1 MYFKEGLGMACK
13 GCGSIY
19 VVNQKYQLCDD
30 CNFVRLHGVTRFVAE
45 LRKAK
50 DIIKEERKFVRAKKK
65 RVDHSISNRT
75 YIKRVEQVQKDQS
88 TYLEVFLKSPNVCE
102 ECGNALPDEFRD
114 ENGSINCIGQFSHI
128 LSKAA
133 YPEFRNDA
141 RNFNRLCPNPCHDRW
156 EFHDKE
162 NMNIYEKNQIII
174 QQLLD
179 ERNAKTFDR
188 CK

>member
-1 MYFKEGLGMACK
+1 MACK
-13 GCGSIY
+13 RCGSVY
-19 VVNQKYQLCDD
+19 VVNKKYELCDD

-50 DIIKEERKFVRAKKK
+50 DIMKEERKYGRANKK
-65 RVDHSISNRT
+65 RVDRSISELT
-75 YIKRVEQVQKDQS
+75 KRKRKEQVKKDHE
-88 TYLEVFLKSPNVCE
+88 TYLEVFKAKPSICE
-102 ECGNALPDEFRD
+102 ECGTPLPDEFYSD
-114 ENGSINCIGQFSHI
+114 EVDFCANEKQINCIGQYSHI

-141 RNFNRLCPNPCHDRW
+141 RNFNRLCPNLCHNRW

-162 NMNIYEKNQIII
+162 NMGIYQNNQIII

-188 CK
+188 RK

>member
-1 MYFKEGLGMACK
+1 MACK
-13 GCGSIY
+13 CGSEFI
-19 VVNQKYQLCDD
+19 VNKKYNLCEK
-30 CNFVRLHGVTRFVAE
+30 CNYVRLHGVTE
-45 LRKAK
+45 LDHILSKGVYP
-50 DIIKEERKFVRAKKK
+50 IKEDKKVVRAKKK
-65 RVDHSISNRT
+65 RVDHSISKRT
-75 YIKRVEQVQKDQS
+75 HIKRIEQVQKDQS

-156 EFHDKE
+156 ESHDKE